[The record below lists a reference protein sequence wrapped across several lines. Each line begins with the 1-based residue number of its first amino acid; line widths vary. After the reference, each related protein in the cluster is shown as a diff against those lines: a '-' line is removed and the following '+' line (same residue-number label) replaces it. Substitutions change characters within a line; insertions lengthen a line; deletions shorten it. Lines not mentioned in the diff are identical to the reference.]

1 MHSPALK
8 QKITELYES
17 DSQTAHR
24 FRYTLLALDVVTI
37 LFLIGSTF
45 FYGFQAQPKPGLG
58 SDIEI
63 RI

>member
-8 QKITELYES
+8 QKIADLYEG

-24 FRYTLLALDVVTI
+24 FRYALLVLDVVTI

-45 FYGFQAQPKPGLG
+45 FYGHAVV
-58 SDIEI
+58 D
-63 RI
+63 R